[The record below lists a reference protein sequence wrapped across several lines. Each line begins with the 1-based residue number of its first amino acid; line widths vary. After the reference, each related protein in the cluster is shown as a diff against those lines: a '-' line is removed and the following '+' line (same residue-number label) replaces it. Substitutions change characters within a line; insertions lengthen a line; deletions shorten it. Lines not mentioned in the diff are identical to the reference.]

1 MSYPLEPGG
10 GVTVPVAV
18 DHGQF
23 IACDPEA
30 ELDIDSYSKEAI
42 RQGVALWDGG
52 GGITVF
58 TASHWTH
65 TLVTVALHHAR
76 PRLHLDE
83 CDHVVEAGFSIR
95 SRGSTPGRGD
105 GRPGRPAA
113 RDPVGLL
120 DERDRAPEAVRD
132 VRSEHEIGRAD
143 AAARAVAED
152 ERAARVAG
160 GMQVRPRGAVQGV
173 ELEHGPQ
180 R

>member
-1 MSYPLEPGG
+1 MSYTLEPGG
-10 GVTVPVAV
+10 DVTVPVAV

-42 RQGVALWDGG
+42 RQGVALWGRG

-95 SRGSTPGRGD
+95 TGRLHIYGPEATNVNEASVVVPTGDYSVIVSGRGFD
-105 GRPGRPAA
+105 TTNEYG
-113 RDPVGLL
+113 
-120 DERDRAPEAVRD
+120 DE
-132 VRSEHEIGRAD
+132 GAD
-143 AAARAVAED
+143 TYA
-152 ERAARVAG
+152 
-160 GMQVRPRGAVQGV
+160 
-173 ELEHGPQ
+173 LHLWHGPFLKW
-180 R
+180 RVLKDGFTWMD